1 MNVLLT
7 KRFVATDLDYLR
19 QRLDA
24 SVELMVPEAYDD
36 ASLSALAP
44 QADVLLG
51 GYFSDALLQSA
62 GKLKFAQVPWT
73 GVDGVDFGLLA
84 RYGVVL
90 CNSHSNAAVVAEH
103 AVALMLDAAKK
114 LSYHDRM
121 MRQGNWNRLFPGQEN
136 PVSPFS
142 TRVTG
147 ARVGLVGFGAIG
159 REIRTLLSG
168 FGCSFMVFS
177 RTGSVPDDCAHNT
190 RGVPIGD
197 FRSHAGGLDIV
208 FVAVPLTDDTRG
220 MMDASC
226 FEAMKPGVVV
236 LNVSRGE
243 VFHEAD
249 FYGALKQGPIGFCAV
264 DAWYAYPSAKEPRR
278 YPSDRFPFHE
288 LDNLVLSPHR
298 AGYIDTGFPHL
309 DDAIENINRAVQGM
323 PLKNVVSLERR
334 Y

>member
-24 SVELMVPEAYDD
+24 SVELIVPEAYDE
-36 ASLSALAP
+36 ASLLALAP

-51 GYFSDALLQSA
+51 GYFSDALLQTA
-62 GKLKFAQVPWT
+62 GKLAFAQIPWT
-73 GVDGVDFGLLA
+73 GVDTVDFDLLA
-84 RYGVVL
+84 RHNVVL
-90 CNSHSNAAVVAEH
+90 CNSHSNAIVVAEH

-114 LSYHDRM
+114 LSYHDRL
-121 MRQGNWNRLFPGQEN
+121 MRQGRWNRLFAGEEN

-142 TRVTG
+142 TMVTN

-159 REIRTLLSG
+159 QQIRTLLSG
-168 FGCSFMVFS
+168 FNCTFTVFS
-177 RTGSVPDDCAHNT
+177 RTGSVAPECLHNT
-190 RGVPIGD
+190 RGLPVGE
-197 FRSHAGGLDIV
+197 FRANARKLDIV

-226 FEAMKPGVVV
+226 FEAMKPGVVIV
-236 LNVSRGE
+236 NVSRGE

-249 FYGALKQGPIGFCAV
+249 FYGALKLGTVGFCAV
-264 DAWYAYPSAKEPRR
+264 DAWYAYPSAQEPRR
-278 YPSDRFPFHE
+278 YPSERFPFHE

-298 AGYIDTGFPHL
+298 AGYVDTGFPHL
-309 DDAIENINRAVQGM
+309 DDAIANINRALHGM
-323 PLKNVVSLERR
+323 PIKNIVSLELR